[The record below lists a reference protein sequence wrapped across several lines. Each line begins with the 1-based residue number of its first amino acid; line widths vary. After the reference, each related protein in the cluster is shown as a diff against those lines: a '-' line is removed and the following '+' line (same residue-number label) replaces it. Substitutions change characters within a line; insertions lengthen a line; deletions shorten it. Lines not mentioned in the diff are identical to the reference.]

1 MSPDTNKNQQN
12 QTTETK
18 NRVDPS
24 AQKQNETEITTE
36 TKLSNQMK
44 RVDPNINI
52 ENLNLDYHNENGT
65 LLKRDEESLHTNQVD
80 PKTNSTENQTETTKT
95 EKIYHQIETQP
106 KFFQTEQNKP
116 IENNNLDNIETKRN
130 LTIDELAQAEAVELF
145 EKNKNNPCFL
155 CKNFIESI
163 FKNRKGR
170 KASQAKNCKKCD
182 HAVKGKPNF
191 YK

>member
-1 MSPDTNKNQQN
+1 MSPDTNKNEQN

-24 AQKQNETEITTE
+24 AQKQNETKTE
-36 TKLSNQMK
+36 TELSTETT
-44 RVDPNINI
+44 RVDFPKTRNSS
-52 ENLNLDYHNENGT
+52 G
-65 LLKRDEESLHTNQVD
+65 EESLHTN
-80 PKTNSTENQTETTKT
+80 STVNQT
-95 EKIYHQIETQP
+95 ETQP

-130 LTIDELAQAEAVELF
+130 LTLDELAQAEAVELF

-155 CKNFIESI
+155 CKNFVESI
-163 FKNRKGR
+163 FSNRKGR

>member
-1 MSPDTNKNQQN
+1 MSPDTNKNEQN
-12 QTTETK
+12 QTTKTE

-24 AQKQNETEITTE
+24 AKQNETEISTE
-36 TKLSNQMK
+36 TELSN
-44 RVDPNINI
+44 RVDFPKTR
-52 ENLNLDYHNENGT
+52 NGSG
-65 LLKRDEESLHTNQVD
+65 EESLHSNQVD
-80 PKTNSTENQTETTKT
+80 PKIITENQTET
-95 EKIYHQIETQP
+95 KISKP
-106 KFFQTEQNKP
+106 QNKP
-116 IENNNLDNIETKRN
+116 IENNNLDGIETKLKPTLN
-130 LTIDELAQAEAVELF
+130 ELAQIEATELF

-155 CKNFIESI
+155 CKNFVESI